1 MTKFAARFLRD
12 ESGSTAIEYG
22 LVVALI
28 AVVIVTAVTTLGD
41 KLPGLFGRPAVAAA
55 KPARN

>member
-28 AVVIVTAVTTLGD
+28 AVVIVTAVTTLSD
-41 KLPGLFGRPAVAAA
+41 RLPGLFGRSAAA
-55 KPARN
+55 AVKPARN